1 MKATFLTTLFFLITV
16 MSFAQNQKSEHLTF
30 KSVPIDGTLGEYVSK
45 MKQNSFTHIATENE
59 TASLKGDFAGYK
71 DCMIEVS
78 TLKQK
83 DLVHKI
89 SVIFPTRETWS
100 TLFGNYS
107 DLKDML
113 TEKYGKSSD
122 LVEKFDGGYSPT
134 DDRMKL
140 SMVWSDKCKYH
151 SIWQTEKGDIKL
163 SIEHKSIR
171 CFVKLV
177 YIDKANGNIIR
188 EKAKGD
194 L

>member
-1 MKATFLTTLFFLITV
+1 MKAKLLTTLFSLITII
-16 MSFAQNQKSEHLTF
+16 SFAQIRENEHLTF
-30 KSVPIDGTLGEYVSK
+30 KSVPIDGTLSEYVSK
-45 MKQNSFTHIATENE
+45 MKQNGFTHIETVNE

-71 DCMIEVS
+71 ECRVEVS
-78 TLKQK
+78 TIKQK

-89 SVIFPTRETWS
+89 SVIFPNKETWS

-107 DLKDML
+107 DLKEML
-113 TEKYGKSSD
+113 TEKYGKPSD
-122 LVEKFDGGYSPT
+122 VVEKFDGGYSPE

-140 SMVWSDKCKYH
+140 SMVWSDKCKYF

-163 SIEHKSIR
+163 SIENKSIR
-171 CFVKLV
+171 SFVKLA

-188 EKAKGD
+188 GKALDD